1 MTEFWEDFDR
11 LCDGGDLWDSHLLSK
26 GERKKLLA
34 ADPTRDQP
42 PFYMDPNP
50 YPRFKAFVDKHY
62 LPHFGGPALPREDP
76 QRAIGCFIGSLA
88 MWLEKYDTREVLK
101 KQIAE
106 LRAVINTERTE
117 VVSLAERLLIESVRL
132 QKVEQYLMADEQQ
145 EHIAA

>member
-1 MTEFWEDFDR
+1 
-11 LCDGGDLWDSHLLSK
+11 
-26 GERKKLLA
+26 
-34 ADPTRDQP
+34 
-42 PFYMDPNP
+42 MDPNP
-50 YPRFKAFVDKHY
+50 YPRFKAFVDSHY

-117 VVSLAERLLIESVRL
+117 VVSLAERLLIESSTPSEGGAVPDGGRATRAHRGIGR
-132 QKVEQYLMADEQQ
+132 EYEPGRM
-145 EHIAA
+145 HNPPG